1 MQPDASKNTP
11 PVKSRQHNNIVT
23 PPSAPSILR
32 HWVQNRFADSRQPA
46 NLAAMIVRFTKMNG
60 AGNDF
65 VLIDNRQGNVR
76 LRPEEIVRI
85 CHRQRGVGAD
95 GIMLLVPPR
104 NGQAEWAWDFYN
116 SDGSTAEMCG
126 NGARCFARYVQRE
139 AGSNGRLTFET
150 GAGVITAMFEGERV
164 KINLTEPKDLRLN
177 EQIQLASGPAEIHSL
192 NTGVPHAVLFV
203 PDADQAMV
211 QGLGAEIR
219 YHQKFAPRGTNV
231 NFVQVLGPGS
241 IRVRT
246 YERGVEGET
255 LACGTGVTA
264 SAMIAAK
271 LNGFG
276 SPVQVKVQGGD
287 LLEVNFREENGAFKD
302 VHLTGPAD
310 FVFDGQLTL

>member
-1 MQPDASKNTP
+1 
-11 PVKSRQHNNIVT
+11 
-23 PPSAPSILR
+23 
-32 HWVQNRFADSRQPA
+32 
-46 NLAAMIVRFTKMNG
+46 MIVRFTKMNG

-76 LRPEEIVRI
+76 LRPEDVVRI

-104 NGQAEWAWDFYN
+104 TGNAEWAWDFFN

-139 AGSNGRLTFET
+139 VGTNGKVRFET
-150 GAGVITAMFEGERV
+150 VAGVITAFFEGERV
-164 KINLTEPKDLRLN
+164 KINLTDPRDLRLN
-177 EQIQLASGPAEIHSL
+177 EQIPLSTGTTAIHSL

-211 QGLGAEIR
+211 QNLGAEIR
-219 YHQKFAPRGTNV
+219 YHKHFAPRGTNV
-231 NFVQVLGPGS
+231 NFVQLLGPQS

-264 SAMIAAK
+264 SALVAAK
-271 LNGFG
+271 LQGFA
-276 SPVQVKVQGGD
+276 SPVKVKVQGGD
-287 LLEVNFREENGAFKD
+287 LLEVSFREENGAFKE
-302 VHLTGPAD
+302 VHLAGPAD
-310 FVFDGQLTL
+310 FVFDGTLHL